1 MARITQTN
9 VLATGALNEVRMI
22 LLGKTGTGK
31 SAFGNTI
38 LGQERFHHEDAAD
51 SITIECAS
59 DIREFDGKRLFVVDT
74 SGFLDTSLEEKKLH
88 EEIAKSYEMTARPG
102 PHVFLLVFDIMQPY
116 TPEQSASV
124 ELLDKIFGSEAVDHT
139 IVVFTHIDD
148 LNRQGKTIEQY
159 LENLRGGLTHPLN
172 KLLDKLHR
180 RYLGVNNYGSQSE
193 KDATVRILLDMVNKM
208 MVENMGQVY
217 TNSPFK
223 ALASVIETEM
233 SQGTYQPYKSDGSF
247 ALLPQTKAIRID
259 GYLRRMSSPKTN

>member
-74 SGFLDTSLEEKKLH
+74 PGFLDTNQPEEVLH
-88 EEIAKSYEMTARPG
+88 EEIAKSYQMTARPG
-102 PHVFLLVFDIMQPY
+102 PHVFLLVFDIKQRY
-116 TPEQSASV
+116 TPEQFASV
-124 ELLDKIFGSEAVDHT
+124 ELLDKIFGPKAVDNT
-139 IVVFTHIDD
+139 IIVFTHVDE
-148 LNRQGKTIEQY
+148 LKPKGKTLEQY
-159 LENLRGGLTHPLN
+159 LEKLKDGLSHPLN
-172 KLLDKLHR
+172 KLLDKFHR

-193 KDATVRILLDMVNKM
+193 KDATARILLDMVNKM
-208 MVENMGQVY
+208 MVENKGQVY
-217 TNSPFK
+217 TNEQFTDVAK
-223 ALASVIETEM
+223 AVETEM
-233 SQGTYQPYKSDGSF
+233 SKGTYQPYKSDGSF
-247 ALLPQTKAIRID
+247 ALLPQTKAIVID
-259 GYLRRMSSPKTN
+259 GYLRRMSSRKTN